1 MTLEPL
7 KILLVEKKIASEQLV
22 REMLQSV
29 KIAFQLTKARSVK
42 AALAYL
48 ATEPVN
54 VVLLNLSLTEKDGL
68 KALSQV
74 HENYPQVAIVV
85 LCDPEDE
92 AIAQQALHMGAQE
105 YLIQGQIEPQLL
117 VRVLQYAIERQQ
129 WHEKLQS
136 KQQLQQTETHL
147 LYREILANSNNA
159 IAIYDPQGYLIEQN
173 PAHRLLLGYED
184 EELRKQKNAIASKPA
199 FSTIIKQLQSGN
211 YQGEVNIRKNCGAWV
226 SVEMFAFAV
235 RDDIGKVLYYI
246 TISRDITEQQQAEAL
261 LKQRDRL
268 LEGVATATNH
278 LLTTKDFPCA
288 MNLALS
294 ALGNA
299 CQVDRVYIFE
309 NHLHSDTGEML
320 FSQRFEW
327 ISHVEAQIPKLQNLS
342 YTSFSPQWY
351 ENLAAGKAIA
361 GIVRH
366 LPPKEQKILAS
377 HNILSLL
384 VVPIL
389 IEGKFWGFIG
399 FNDATGDRAWT
410 ETEQAILAA
419 AALSIGGAIVRKQ
432 AEIAA
437 QESEAQ
443 LGSIFEHSSIGL
455 SLANLDGR
463 LIDTNPA
470 LCKMLGYSREELLT
484 MRFVDYTHP
493 DYVAADLKLFQE
505 LVAGKIDH
513 YELEKL
519 FIHKD
524 GRLVWGRRSVALV
537 QDSGGKPQ
545 FAIGM
550 IEDITERK
558 QVEKD
563 LRDSKE
569 AAEVGSRAKS
579 EFLAT
584 MSHELRTPL
593 NAILGLSQLLQQE
606 LFGNLN
612 AKQKEYVKCIHGSG
626 EHLLAL
632 INDILDL
639 SKVEAGKEELMPVP
653 LNVQQLCDYCLN
665 IVRNRAMDK
674 NLQLADRI
682 DPKADICIADER
694 RVKQMLLNLLTNA
707 IKFTSKGK
715 VSLSVEKV
723 PSGIAFT
730 VSDTGIGIERS
741 QLNLLF
747 QPFKQLDSRLN
758 RQYEG
763 TGLGLALTRKLA
775 RLHGGDVTVKST
787 VGEGSQF
794 TLLLPSY
801 SQERLTAVSTS
812 FVSPSK
818 QEETPT
824 EKSDLPK
831 STSGGKRS
839 ASKRILLMESDE
851 RHALVLQNYL
861 KSAGYQVK
869 YIQQPGSFLDT
880 VRSFKPNLILLA
892 VLLAKGV
899 KGLDLLQNLR
909 QEPEWQQLP
918 VIIVTS
924 KMMSGERNRFFAA
937 GANDYVLK
945 PIGVAQIETI
955 LMQYLC

>member
-22 REMLQSV
+22 REMLRSV
-29 KIAFQLTKARSVK
+29 KIPFQLTRARSVK

-74 HENYPQVAIVV
+74 HENYPQIAIVV
-85 LCDPEDE
+85 ICDLKDE
-92 AIAQQALHMGAQE
+92 AQAQQALHMGAQE
-105 YLIQGQIEPQLL
+105 YLIEGQIEPQLL
-117 VRVLQYAIERQQ
+117 VRVLRYAIERQQ
-129 WHEKLQS
+129 WREKLLS
-136 KQQLQQTETHL
+136 KQQFQQTEML
-147 LYREILANSNNA
+147 LYREIIANSNNA
-159 IAIYDPQGYLIEQN
+159 IAIYDPQGCLIEQN
-173 PAHRLLLGYED
+173 AAHRLLLGYED
-184 EELRKQKNAIASKPA
+184 EELRDQKRAIASKPA
-199 FSTIIKQLQSGN
+199 LSTIIKQLQSGN
-211 YQGEVNIRKNCGAWV
+211 YRGEVTIRKNCGAWV
-226 SVEMFAFAV
+226 SVELFAFAL
-235 RDDIGKVLYYI
+235 RDDIGKALYYI
-246 TISRDITEQQQAEAL
+246 TIGRDITERQQAEAL

-278 LLTTKDFPCA
+278 LLTTKDFPTA

-299 CQVDRVYIFE
+299 CQVDQVYIFE
-309 NHLHSDTGEML
+309 NHLHPDTGETL

-327 ISHVEAQIPKLQNLS
+327 MSHVEAQIPMQNLS
-342 YTSFSPQWY
+342 YTILPQWY

-361 GIVRH
+361 GIIRDF
-366 LPPKEQKILAS
+366 PPKEQKILAN

-399 FNDATGDRAWT
+399 FNDLKSDRAWT

-432 AEIAA
+432 TEIAG
-437 QESEAQ
+437 QKSEAQ
-443 LGSIFEHSSIGL
+443 LGSIFEHSSIGI
-455 SLANLDGR
+455 SLTNLDGR
-463 LIDTNPA
+463 LIDINPA

-484 MRFVDYTHP
+484 MSFIDYTHP

-505 LVAGKIDH
+505 LVAGKLDH
-513 YELEKL
+513 YQLEKNY
-519 FIHKD
+519 IHKD
-524 GRLVWGRRSVALV
+524 GRLVWGRLNVSLV
-537 QDSGGKPQ
+537 QDSSNKPQ

-558 QVEKD
+558 QVESD

-606 LFGNLN
+606 IFGNLN
-612 AKQKEYVKCIHGSG
+612 AKQQEYVKCIHGSG

-665 IVRNRAMDK
+665 IVRNRAMEK

-682 DPKADICIADER
+682 DPKADICVADER

-787 VGEGSQF
+787 LGEGSQF

-801 SQERLTAVSTS
+801 SPERLTAVS
-812 FVSPSK
+812 PSK
-818 QEETPT
+818 QETPT

-831 STSGGKRS
+831 STNEGKRS
-839 ASKRILLMESDE
+839 ASKRILLMESDD
-851 RHALVLQNYL
+851 RHALLLQDYF

-869 YIQQPGSFLDT
+869 YIQQPSSFLDT

-918 VIIVTS
+918 VVIVTS
-924 KMMSGERNRFFAA
+924 RMMIGERNRFFAA
-937 GANDYVLK
+937 GANDYVSK

-955 LMQYLC
+955 LMQYFS